1 MRVDTFVDKKS
12 VHFKIDKDVHLALR
26 TKLFKYDITMQEL
39 FDEFANLVVTDA
51 TRAQSIIESI
61 INKRIKSVLI
71 NGNNTKK
78 KKRIYSKKEV
88 FNEIDINTL
97 YSMINELD
105 D

>member
-1 MRVDTFVDKKS
+1 
-12 VHFKIDKDVHLALR
+12 
-26 TKLFKYDITMQEL
+26 MQEL

-88 FNEIDINTL
+88 FNEIDINAL